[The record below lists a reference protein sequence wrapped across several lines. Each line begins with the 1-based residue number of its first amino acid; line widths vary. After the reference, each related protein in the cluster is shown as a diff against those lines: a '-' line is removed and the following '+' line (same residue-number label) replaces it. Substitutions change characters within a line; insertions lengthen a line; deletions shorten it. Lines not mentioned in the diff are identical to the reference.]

1 MRQTIAWFSRRKEA
15 PKAPGAPVL
24 SNVSTSSV
32 DVEWGPVLRAS
43 AYELE
48 HSLVEA
54 DQWQPLYDGAGLT
67 YSDKLLPN
75 DTEVFY
81 RVRAYNVR
89 GASDWSP
96 LSSVVTGGTGSPPD
110 MPTAPTYTNLQP
122 TSMRLVW
129 APAARATRYVLQRL
143 P

>member
-15 PKAPGAPVL
+15 PKAPAAPVL
-24 SNVSTSSV
+24 SNVSTSSI

-43 AYELE
+43 AYILE
-48 HSLVEA
+48 HSLVEPN
-54 DQWQPLYDGAGLT
+54 QWTELYNGGGLT
-67 YSDKLLPN
+67 YADKLLPN

-81 RVRAYNVR
+81 RVKAYNTR
-89 GASDWSP
+89 GSSEWSP
-96 LSSVVTGGTGSPPD
+96 ISSVVTGGTSSPPD
-110 MPTAPTYTNLQP
+110 MPTAPAYTNLQP
-122 TSMRLVW
+122 TSMRLIW